1 MPRQVIN
8 NKLYDTDKAK
18 LIYTET
24 ESSNRRQLWQMKST
38 QTFFFTFGNGSIEPI
53 SEEQAKAYL
62 GLVDVSVYIEVFGEP
77 QEG

>member
-1 MPRQVIN
+1 MPRQIIN

-18 LIYTET
+18 MIYTEI

-38 QTFFFTFGNGSIEPI
+38 QTFFFTFGNGSIEVI

-62 GLVDVSVYIEVFGEP
+62 GLVDVSVYIKVFGKPE
-77 QEG
+77 EG